1 MYLRRLDIEN
11 LRSLE
16 HVAFEPNV
24 PGESKLTYSNVTLVL
39 GNNGLGKTSVLRAV
53 ALAVL
58 SPVIASSSGYV
69 PYSLVRRAGPDRR
82 TASIRAQVTLHREH
96 HEGAVEVPDGSDRV
110 AHRTSCAPH
119 PRVANNVV
127 FRALDRLRAAVRVHV
142 REERGRHSARS
153 RYRDHRIVER
163 FDRPP
168 HPNHWSECRAGI
180 RPAAA
185 PPCSVAPA
193 TGALGVDGE
202 RELRAAGIAR
212 DKRVFG
218 RTLGRGASRNVGG
231 VPRTRER

>member
-16 HVAFEPNV
+16 RVAFEPNV

-110 AHRTSCAPH
+110 AHRTSCARIHAWRITLFFAPSTACVR
-119 PRVANNVV
+119 PFESTCVKNVV
-127 FRALDRLRAAVRVHV
+127 ATP
-142 REERGRHSARS
+142 REA
-153 RYRDHRIVER
+153 
-163 FDRPP
+163 
-168 HPNHWSECRAGI
+168 
-180 RPAAA
+180 
-185 PPCSVAPA
+185 A
-193 TGALGVDGE
+193 TGITGLLSGSTARRIPTIGVNLSLIHISE
-202 RELRAAGIAR
+202 
-212 DKRVFG
+212 
-218 RTLGRGASRNVGG
+218 
-231 VPRTRER
+231 PTRPY